1 MILEVTAR
9 LNGGLCASCHATE
22 SKAAFDRTVQGWINN
37 PETLPGTNG
46 IPMPKDIG
54 LSIAARQ
61 VHGRLFPTQED
72 KMEQVCHAF
81 VDKAH
86 NTWLFRGS
94 SALNA
99 KQKHALAVETFYGEV
114 CNGGLLQYLSNESG
128 FFANWAAEG
137 FQAIGIPEYSAVMS
151 EVQRLFPD
159 QTIPEDPDSIFSL
172 VDALDDG
179 VLEKIEKPFWH
190 RYFDNENEIRVKLY
204 AYLTSESV

>member
-9 LNGGLCASCHATE
+9 LNGGLCASCHSTE
-22 SKAAFDRTVQGWINN
+22 SKAKFDKTVQGWIDN

-99 KQKHALAVETFYGEV
+99 RQKHALAVETFYGEV
-114 CNGGLLQYLSNESG
+114 CNGGLEQYLLNESG
-128 FFANWAAEG
+128 SFANWAVEG
-137 FQAIGIPEYSAVMS
+137 FLAIGIPEYSAVVAQ
-151 EVQRLFPD
+151 VQRLFPD
-159 QTIPEDPDSIFSL
+159 QTIPEDADRISS
-172 VDALDDG
+172 VVESLDDG
-179 VLEKIEKPFWH
+179 VLEEIEKPFWE
-190 RYFDNENEIRVKLY
+190 RYRANQNEIREKLY
-204 AYLTSESV
+204 AYLTGK